1 MEKPLTVTPELSGS
15 PDVHREGVIMRSFH
29 SQESGRKRGVPE
41 DGGVISDD
49 SPERP
54 GSRTSYL
61 TKEKRSTQRQV
72 NNFIQNA
79 FVDTR
84 ASTPALKLVGVTSNG
99 VNFPPASSNT
109 IRHLHPN
116 EYSKVIQPERKRRS
130 PKLQHHPYQRHQVP
144 QTQRIQRV
152 DRIPNTQYFTD
163 PAVQQDLQHQV
174 SRMNERR
181 QPAYHQPGFRS
192 SDHSHQAEEELRLYQ
207 QMNQV
212 QYQQAHGQRSV
223 PQQSPRGL
231 LTETVRQTSVMQYG
245 NTPVISQGIELLLKP
260 HRSWFFRSTQQRTP
274 SKWTSRAVRPLWSA
288 SNWPRSLTGTF
299 SATASPPPILQ
310 HVSSSLCR
318 PSFPRCS
325 PAFPLLR
332 PQTYL
337 STWQSLSSPKSP
349 RLPKPS
355 PTSPCFSNEFR
366 RKDTGDRSCSQY

>member
-1 MEKPLTVTPELSGS
+1 MLLRVYLNINQDFLKSAKRTVHKFLFSVKPSMEKPLTVTPELSGS

-260 HRSWFFRSTQQRTP
+260 HRS
-274 SKWTSRAVRPLWSA
+274 
-288 SNWPRSLTGTF
+288 
-299 SATASPPPILQ
+299 
-310 HVSSSLCR
+310 
-318 PSFPRCS
+318 
-325 PAFPLLR
+325 
-332 PQTYL
+332 
-337 STWQSLSSPKSP
+337 
-349 RLPKPS
+349 
-355 PTSPCFSNEFR
+355 
-366 RKDTGDRSCSQY
+366 